1 MLTEPEDVE
10 PDLICE
16 LYLLDQMLQPLRSF
30 LALAPAWI
38 GIDVGKGIKAQFHGS
53 HPVEFPAEIRMRQ
66 TERKYKLWNG
76 SFEKV
81 DGLLR
86 CSRMAEMLRQA
97 AESPGLRPQAERL
110 TFQINHFTA

>member
-1 MLTEPEDVE
+1 
-10 PDLICE
+10 
-16 LYLLDQMLQPLRSF
+16 
-30 LALAPAWI
+30 
-38 GIDVGKGIKAQFHGS
+38 
-53 HPVEFPAEIRMRQ
+53 MRQ